1 MKKLMTILGVFF
13 CASILLVSCGSED
26 KSEDKVVVT
35 PESEA
40 KKMAEECFCS
50 FSELSKK
57 MDKSMGDEG
66 EMEKLQK
73 EGEELE
79 EKCEKMGESLE
90 AKYGTPDEPKDSDDA
105 KKFWEAFE
113 EDMKKCM

>member
-1 MKKLMTILGVFF
+1 
-13 CASILLVSCGSED
+13 
-26 KSEDKVVVT
+26 
-35 PESEA
+35 
-40 KKMAEECFCS
+40 
-50 FSELSKK
+50 
-57 MDKSMGDEG
+57 EG

-105 KKFWEAFE
+105 KKFWEALE